1 MWLLK
6 YRKDCQAWEKQSNVS
21 TPLEFQMASG
31 EENFSVL
38 GTSFQLQRVLWRT
51 RRATRSVE
59 NFTHWGWLIEVQL
72 DTWKVCKDIWTY
84 SLNST
89 RVWRKESSLYM
100 RKVNT
105 HTSPSVWQTKYF
117 FFLHNNLSGK
127 GTECYYE
134 PFLFSIL
141 KLTVPREVQWK
152 SWGHR
157 ASIC

>member
-51 RRATRSVE
+51 RSATRSVE
-59 NFTHWGWLIEVQL
+59 NFTHWVWLIEVQL

-89 RVWRKESSLYM
+89 RVWRKESNLYM

-105 HTSPSVWQTKYF
+105 HTSPSVWQTKYIIISQAKA
-117 FFLHNNLSGK
+117 LNVIMSLSCLVSSNSQYPLRCSESPED
-127 GTECYYE
+127 TEHPYAKE
-134 PFLFSIL
+134 
-141 KLTVPREVQWK
+141 K
-152 SWGHR
+152 
-157 ASIC
+157 